1 MSLASSTLP
10 SDEPLLLQRLI
21 TEAAFNIMSERIDI
35 GEQLLKARENKNL
48 THAEIAHSTRITS
61 TILIALENND
71 YSMLHASYARSF
83 LRQYSEF
90 LDVDASSLLDLL
102 VPDEDITNISYLQN
116 RRDRLSEKRGSA
128 PNSRHR
134 KNSKKRLNQL
144 EGSSNH
150 SNSKNVILPLVVV
163 ALIALIIAGGFY
175 ACKKYQPQHTST
187 ATDSASTNELATGQ
201 QSSGS
206 LEPSADQLSS
216 DQESNQEDESPS
228 LFDPISPRDNMLM
241 PSSPSTSLE
250 ELAGLTESSS
260 AEQDV
265 DPSSGTSND
274 AKDDL
279 ATSQDSSPPP
289 RAMVIDE
296 GEE

>member
-1 MSLASSTLP
+1 
-10 SDEPLLLQRLI
+10 
-21 TEAAFNIMSERIDI
+21 MSERIDI

-48 THAEIAHSTRITS
+48 THAEIAQSTRITS

-71 YSMLHASYARSF
+71 YSSLHASYARSF
-83 LRQYSEF
+83 LLQYSEF
-90 LDVDASSLLDLL
+90 LDVDVSALPDSLVLE
-102 VPDEDITNISYLQN
+102 EDITNISYLQN

-150 SNSKNVILPLVVV
+150 SNSKNVILPLVVA

-175 ACKKYQPQHTST
+175 ACKKYQPKQTT
-187 ATDSASTNELATGQ
+187 AATESASTNGLTAGQ
-201 QSSGS
+201 QSSSS
-206 LEPSADQLSS
+206 LELSADQPSP
-216 DQESNQEDESPS
+216 DQEINKGDESPG
-228 LFDPISPRDNMLM
+228 LFDPISPGDNMLI
-241 PSSPSTSLE
+241 PSNAPASLE
-250 ELAGLTESSS
+250 ELAGLSESGTADQDLDSS
-260 AEQDV
+260 
-265 DPSSGTSND
+265 PSTSND
-274 AKDDL
+274 AEEDL
-279 ATSQDSSPPP
+279 ATSQDSSTPP

>member
-1 MSLASSTLP
+1 
-10 SDEPLLLQRLI
+10 
-21 TEAAFNIMSERIDI
+21 MSERIDI

-48 THAEIAHSTRITS
+48 THAEIAQSTRITS

-71 YSMLHASYARSF
+71 YSSLHASYARSF
-83 LRQYSEF
+83 LLQYSEF
-90 LDVDASSLLDLL
+90 LDVDVSALPDSLVLE
-102 VPDEDITNISYLQN
+102 EDITNISYLQN

-163 ALIALIIAGGFY
+163 TLIALIIAGGFY
-175 ACKKYQPQHTST
+175 ACKKYQPKQISA
-187 ATDSASTNELATGQ
+187 ATDSASTNGLTAGQ
-201 QSSGS
+201 QSSSS
-206 LEPSADQLSS
+206 LELSADQPSP
-216 DQESNQEDESPS
+216 DQEINKGDESPG
-228 LFDPISPRDNMLM
+228 LFDPISPGDNMLI
-241 PSSPSTSLE
+241 PSSPPASLE
-250 ELAGLTESSS
+250 ELAGLSKSGTADQDLDSSP
-260 AEQDV
+260 D
-265 DPSSGTSND
+265 TSND
-274 AKDDL
+274 AEEDL
-279 ATSQDSSPPP
+279 ATSQDSSTPP